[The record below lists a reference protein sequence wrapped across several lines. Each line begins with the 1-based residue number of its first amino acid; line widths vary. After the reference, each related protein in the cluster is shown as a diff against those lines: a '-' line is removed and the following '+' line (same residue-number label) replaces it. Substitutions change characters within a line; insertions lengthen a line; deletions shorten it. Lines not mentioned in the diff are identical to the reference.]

1 MIWAGL
7 GGSIAREVFRPESVQ
22 DVMGVLERIA
32 RFRDLHHLQDW
43 ARRPIEALKNASTK
57 QGRATP

>member
-1 MIWAGL
+1 
-7 GGSIAREVFRPESVQ
+7 VQ